1 MTVASLT
8 RGELYERIWA
18 KPMTQVAA
26 ELGMSGGGLAKICDR
41 LLIPYPPRG
50 YWARAKAGLAGP
62 RPPLPQTPEVVERP
76 ILVAGERSG
85 SRRRQTRV
93 PAEVRRT
100 QLIDAAAGIIVAEGL
115 PAATLRAA
123 ARRVGLSEA
132 QAHNHFPRRADLLL
146 ALARRELQAMEARRR
161 DELSQ
166 GQDRQQRVRLS
177 TLAYLREV
185 AQRGALIQ
193 VLTNSSEVREG
204 LRAEREQTRRVESR
218 RVSEGLEAAY
228 GLPADLASG
237 ATRVLTAMALRAGRL
252 VASGQLSLDSAE
264 RLTLA
269 MVEAGNRSLVRAY
282 RPSDGAGERPARP

>member
-1 MTVASLT
+1 MTGASLT
-8 RGELYERIWA
+8 RSELYERVWA
-18 KPMTQVAA
+18 QPMTKVAA
-26 ELGMSGGGLAKICDR
+26 AYGLSGGGLAKICDR

-50 YWARAKAGLAGP
+50 YWARAKAGLVAE
-62 RPPLPQTPEVVERP
+62 RPPLPPAPDGAEQP
-76 ILVAGERSG
+76 IVLVGERSG

-100 QLIDAAAGIIVAEGL
+100 QLIDAAAEIIVADGL
-115 PAATLRAA
+115 PAATLRAV

-132 QAHNHFPRRADLLL
+132 QAHNHFPRRADMLL

-166 GQDRQQRVRLS
+166 GRDRQQRVRFS

-193 VLTNSSEVREG
+193 VLTNSTEVREG
-204 LRAEREQTRRVESR
+204 LRAEREQTRRTESR

-228 GLPADLASG
+228 GLPADLANG

-252 VASGQLSLDSAE
+252 VASGQLSLESAE

-269 MVEAGNRSLVRAY
+269 MVEAGNRGLVRAY
-282 RPSDGAGERPARP
+282 RPSDGD